1 MMPDRARLSL
11 DHFFLAKKAN
21 LAPVPLPN
29 TARMEDETNQSKEAP
44 GLALKEIRQ
53 IVDLMSKNDLSVFH
67 MENGAFKIKLRRGC
81 DIEAA
86 KDLLS
91 KMPMTH
97 TTVSAAP
104 APMAAAPV
112 AHPAH
117 ASAAPAASAPA
128 EEAHGPTINSPMVGT
143 FYRATS
149 PDEKPLVNIGDSVDE
164 NTVVCIIEAMKVMN
178 EIKAEA
184 RGTIVRIL
192 VDDAKPVQYGQPLF
206 ELK

>member
-1 MMPDRARLSL
+1 
-11 DHFFLAKKAN
+11 
-21 LAPVPLPN
+21 
-29 TARMEDETNQSKEAP
+29 MEDNSNQSKDSP
-44 GLALKEIRQ
+44 GLDLKEIRQ

-67 MENGAFKIKLRRGC
+67 LEHGSFKIKLRRGS

-91 KMPMTH
+91 KMPLSTGVA
-97 TTVSAAP
+97 TVAAPYAPAPAAAPAAAP
-104 APMAAAPV
+104 APAAA
-112 AHPAH
+112 
-117 ASAAPAASAPA
+117 AAPAASEPA
-128 EEAHGPTINSPMVGT
+128 GPTVNSPMVGT
-143 FYRATS
+143 FYRAAG
-149 PDEKPLVNIGDSVDE
+149 PNEKVFVNVGDTVDE

-184 RGTIVRIL
+184 RGVVTRIL

>member
-1 MMPDRARLSL
+1 
-11 DHFFLAKKAN
+11 
-21 LAPVPLPN
+21 
-29 TARMEDETNQSKEAP
+29 MEDNANHSKDAP
-44 GLALKEIRQ
+44 GLDLKEIRQ

-67 MENGAFKIKLRRGC
+67 LEHGSFKIKLRRGS

-91 KMPMTH
+91 KMPLSAGVA
-97 TTVSAAP
+97 TVAAPLATAPAAAP
-104 APMAAAPV
+104 AAPAAPAAAPSPMAAAP
-112 AHPAH
+112 
-117 ASAAPAASAPA
+117 AASEPA
-128 EEAHGPTINSPMVGT
+128 GPTVNSPMVGT
-143 FYRATS
+143 FYRAS
-149 PDEKPLVNIGDSVDE
+149 GPNEKPFVNVGDAVDE

-184 RGTIVRIL
+184 RGTITRIL

>member
-1 MMPDRARLSL
+1 
-11 DHFFLAKKAN
+11 
-21 LAPVPLPN
+21 
-29 TARMEDETNQSKEAP
+29 MEDETNLSKEAP

-91 KMPMTH
+91 KMPMSH

-104 APMAAAPV
+104 APAAAAPL
-112 AHPAH
+112 AQHAPA
-117 ASAAPAASAPA
+117 AAAAPAAAPA

-143 FYRATS
+143 FYRAS
-149 PDEKPLVNIGDSVDE
+149 GPDEKPYASIGDVVDE
-164 NTVVCIIEAMKVMN
+164 NTTVCIIEAMKVMN

-184 RGTIVRIL
+184 RGTIARIL